1 MIYFVESI
9 GMDTGVDLDAVT
21 DIGDWIT
28 KEIGKPNA
36 SSVGKA
42 ILGKR
47 MAQS

>member
-9 GMDTGVDLDAVT
+9 GMDTGINLDAVT
-21 DIGDWIT
+21 DIGEWIT

-42 ILGKR
+42 ILGR
-47 MAQS
+47 RQTQR